1 MMKKFLIPLPLLAT
15 LGMALAMP
23 VQAKDLTKYSSSVV
37 EFQMKLAKNGNPLAQ
52 FKLGSMYES
61 GQGVKQDDKQA
72 IEWYQ
77 KSAAKGHQ
85 PAKNRLTFMEIKKSG
100 YKPDSQQQWLNGIK
114 RESDSLDAS
123 AMILLADMHTTGVA
137 VEKNP
142 KKALALL
149 KRTSAMGHSEV
160 DLKIEALEREIN
172 KSSSKAV
179 AQAKEDKRR
188 QAAAKKRADE
198 EKRRSATDK
207 ARQDRQLAERRR
219 LDEQRRQLD
228 AEKRR
233 IEEEKRKL
241 AAQKQQEQS
250 TSKNDDPNCS
260 GAAARFR
267 TTCK

>member
-1 MMKKFLIPLPLLAT
+1 MKKRFLLPLPLLAT
-15 LGMALAMP
+15 LAMVLAMP

-52 FKLGSMYES
+52 FKLGTMYET
-61 GQGVKQDDKQA
+61 GQGVGQDEKQA

-85 PAKNRLTFMEIKKSG
+85 PAKDRLTFMEIKKSG
-100 YKPDSQQQWLNGIK
+100 YKADSHKQWLNGVK
-114 RESDSLDAS
+114 READSLDAS
-123 AMILLADMHTTGVA
+123 SMILLADMHILGTG

-142 KKALALL
+142 KKALSLL

-160 DLKIEALEREIN
+160 DGKIEALERELN
-172 KSSSKAV
+172 KSSIQNA
-179 AQAKEDKRR
+179 ARAEEEKRK

-198 EKRRSATDK
+198 EKRRKAADK
-207 ARQDRQLAERRR
+207 SRQDRQLAERRR
-219 LDEQRRQLD
+219 LDEQRRQLE

-241 AAQKQQEQS
+241 AAQKQQEAA
-250 TSKNDDPNCS
+250 SKQVEDPNCT

>member
-1 MMKKFLIPLPLLAT
+1 MMKRFLLPLPLLAT

-52 FKLGSMYES
+52 FKLGTMYES
-61 GQGVKQDDKQA
+61 GQGVAKDEKQA

-85 PAKNRLTFMEIKKSG
+85 PAQNRLTFMEIKKSG
-100 YKPDSQQQWLNGIK
+100 YKDSSHKQWLNTVK
-114 RESDSLDAS
+114 READSLDAPS
-123 AMILLADMHTTGVA
+123 MILLADMHIMGTGVA
-137 VEKNP
+137 KNP

-160 DLKIEALEREIN
+160 DGKIEALERDIN
-172 KSSSKAV
+172 KSSNQNA
-179 AQAKEDKRR
+179 ARAEEEKRKK
-188 QAAAKKRADE
+188 AAAKKRANE
-198 EKRRSATDK
+198 EKRRQAANK
-207 ARQDRQLAERRR
+207 AKQGRQQAERRR
-219 LDEQRRQLD
+219 LDEQRRQLE

-241 AAQKQQEQS
+241 AAQKQQEKPTNKS
-250 TSKNDDPNCS
+250 DDACT

>member
-1 MMKKFLIPLPLLAT
+1 MKKRFLLPLPLLAT

-52 FKLGSMYES
+52 FKLGTMYET
-61 GQGVKQDDKQA
+61 GQGVAEDEKQA

-100 YKPDSQQQWLNGIK
+100 YKADSHKQWLNSVQ
-114 RESDSLDAS
+114 REAESLDAS
-123 AMILLADMHTTGVA
+123 SMILMADMYIMGAGVP
-137 VEKNP
+137 KDP

-160 DLKIEALEREIN
+160 DGKIEELERDVN
-172 KSSSKAV
+172 KSGKQA
-179 AQAKEDKRR
+179 AAKAKEDKRK

-198 EKRRSATDK
+198 EKRRK
-207 ARQDRQLAERRR
+207 ASDQSKRDRQLAERRR

-228 AEKRR
+228 AERRR

-241 AAQKQQEQS
+241 AAQQKKEASRKQ
-250 TSKNDDPNCS
+250 NDDPACS
-260 GAAARFR
+260 GAAAKFR